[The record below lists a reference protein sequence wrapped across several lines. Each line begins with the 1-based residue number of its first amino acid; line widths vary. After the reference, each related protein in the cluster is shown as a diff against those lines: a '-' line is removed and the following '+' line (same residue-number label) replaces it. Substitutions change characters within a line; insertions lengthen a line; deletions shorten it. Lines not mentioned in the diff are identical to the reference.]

1 MEPKSGCTS
10 LAKWF
15 FYQIDLLQT
24 ALNYS
29 PFIHNYEY
37 DIYKN
42 APAYSL
48 RLGIALREKQKETFK
63 LVRNPY
69 KRAVSSFV
77 SLIAPPYIENPEW
90 KPIRKFLYQDE
101 NSSKGLSFKQF
112 LYYLLI
118 NGAQAN
124 SINPHFTKQYIADEE
139 KYVTNYI
146 YLENFNQD
154 MKALEKRFEL
164 KNAPINEFST
174 SWHHQTPSMIYKG
187 NFSESDI
194 TDPLFPVFQLSKVFM
209 ILNVY
214 NSFKQYFKMI
224 SIRINIA
231 KNIHTDFNLLSFQIK
246 NTYI

>member
-1 MEPKSGCTS
+1 MVVLLLLSG
-10 LAKWF
+10 

-37 DIYKN
+37 DIYKST
-42 APAYSL
+42 PAYSV

-69 KRAVSSFV
+69 RRAVSSFV

-112 LYYLLI
+112 LYYLFI
-118 NGAQAN
+118 NDAQGN
-124 SINPHFTKQYIADEE
+124 DINPHFTQQYIAGEE
-139 KYVTNYI
+139 EYVTNYI
-146 YLENFNQD
+146 YLENFDQD

-164 KNAPINEFST
+164 KTAPINEFSI
-174 SWHHQTPSMIYKG
+174 SWHHQTPAMIYKG
-187 NFSESDI
+187 NFSEADI
-194 TDPLFPVFQLSKVFM
+194 TDPLFPRYPTFESFM
-209 ILNVY
+209 IPNVY

-224 SIRINIA
+224 SIRINIVE
-231 KNIHTDFNLLSFQIK
+231 NTYTDFNLLSLPNK
-246 NTYI
+246 NT